1 MTMRRSFQLGKLL
14 GFSALMGP
22 LTGVSTARAEEFTE
36 LEGLLEEKVVTS
48 ASQSSQTARAA
59 PATSI
64 TITAEQLQR
73 YGIRS
78 IDEAI
83 RFLAVGATT
92 NETLRQPDFGSRG
105 VLIHSDR
112 NNHVLILVDGHT
124 TNDQVSGAGQLDRAI
139 GVPIELVDH
148 VEVILGPGSVLY
160 GSSAMLAVINVVTKR
175 AEDHDG
181 VWVGA
186 ETEPFSFYRANAG
199 LGRRLE
205 LFGDEAGLTLH
216 LEGYRSNDAVDLPR
230 VNAGLDAVNGR
241 PILWGGTTEHNQI
254 SGASAYGRL
263 VVGRLR
269 LTLRSGLADRNNPLI
284 LNDFD
289 NPDQGDRDR
298 WLSLDASYRHAVSS
312 RVELGLRLYGD
323 STDEQL
329 DQRSSFPQ
337 YCLPG
342 QTSGCDTSIKGRA
355 ISAGTELQARF
366 DWLGDGSLKTLLGA
380 DVRARQIGFSVDT
393 VDHDTQF
400 NPGTLAYYDEFE
412 QTLGVYG
419 QHEVELGD
427 AWSVN
432 GGARFDTAP
441 NFDPAVSP
449 RFAVAFAS
457 WPGATL
463 KAVYSRAFRGP
474 NASERAF
481 EHPLFAIRARDLE
494 AETVTSVEASYEQRF
509 GTQRLLLNVF
519 RSEWENFVR
528 LSPLSA
534 SEEAAAKADGRLLP
548 FAPQAFQ
555 YRNDAEIQ
563 SYGLVAA
570 FDGSLASGALRY
582 GASAT
587 VARARQKTGA
597 GSGADSL
604 PASPEAFGNANVSYA
619 FGDDLPTL
627 GLAGHYVAPSPVFG
641 VVDESYPERPEGPSR
656 WVGRLTLS
664 GVVPVIQGL
673 RYRAYVQGAVGDEAP
688 IAVGPVNER
697 TVEFPNPNLLPL
709 ETFRS
714 GVGLDYNLPW

>member
-1 MTMRRSFQLGKLL
+1 MRHRARFVGGLL
-14 GFSALMGP
+14 GLGALVGS
-22 LTGVSTARAEEFTE
+22 GAVRAEELSD

-73 YGIRS
+73 YGIRT

-92 NETLRQPDFGSRG
+92 NETARQPDFGARG

-124 TNDQVSGAGQLDRAI
+124 TNEQVSGSGQLDRAI

-181 VWVGA
+181 FFVGA
-186 ETEPFSFYRANAG
+186 ESEPFSFYRG
-199 LGRRLE
+199 TVGVGRKLK
-205 LFGDEAGLTLH
+205 LFGDEASFTLQ
-216 LEGYRSNDAVDLPR
+216 LEGYRFHDPIDLPR
-230 VNAGLDAVNGR
+230 VNAGLDAVNGQ
-241 PILWGGTTEHNQI
+241 PILWGGTWEHNEYT
-254 SGASAYGRL
+254 GGSAYGKL
-263 VVGRLR
+263 DIGRFR
-269 LTLRSGLADRNNPLI
+269 FTLRSGMVDRNNPLVI
-284 LNDFD
+284 TDFD

-298 WLSLDASYRHAVSS
+298 WLSLDASYRHTVSS
-312 RVELGLRLYGD
+312 RVELGARLYGD
-323 STDEQL
+323 SSDEQL

-342 QTSGCDTSIKGRA
+342 QTTGCDTAIKGRA

-366 DWLGDGSLKTLLGA
+366 DWLGDGSLKTLVGA
-380 DVRARQIGFSVDT
+380 DMRARQVGFSVDT
-393 VDHDTQF
+393 VDHDSQF
-400 NPGTLAYYDEFE
+400 NSGTLAYYDELE
-412 QTLGVYG
+412 QTLGVYA
-419 QHEVELGD
+419 QHEVELGE

-463 KAVYSRAFRGP
+463 KAVYSRAFRAP

-481 EHPLFAIRARDLE
+481 EHPLYAIRAGDLE
-494 AETVTSVEASYEQRF
+494 AETVTSIEASYEQRF

-519 RSEWENFVR
+519 RSQWENFVR
-528 LSPLSA
+528 LSRLSA
-534 SEEAAAKADGRLLP
+534 AEEAAAKADGRLLP

-555 YRNDAEIQ
+555 YRNDAEIDG
-563 SYGLVAA
+563 YGLVAA
-570 FDGSLASGALRY
+570 FDGSVVAGALRY

-587 VARARQKTGA
+587 ISHTRQLTSASSDGNA
-597 GSGADSL
+597 L
-604 PASPEAFGNANVSYA
+604 PASPEIFGNANVSYA
-619 FGDDLPTL
+619 FGDKLPTL
-627 GLAGHYVAPSPVFG
+627 GLAGHYVASSPVFG
-641 VVDESYPERPEGPSR
+641 VAEESYPERPKGPAR
-656 WVGRLTLS
+656 LVGRLTLS
-664 GVVPVIQGL
+664 GAMPGVSGL
-673 RYRAYVQGAVGDEAP
+673 SYRAYVQSAVGDEAP
-688 IAVGPVNER
+688 ISVSPVNSR
-697 TVEFPNPNLLPL
+697 TAANPDPVVLPL
-709 ETFRS
+709 ETFRT

>member
-1 MTMRRSFQLGKLL
+1 MRMHRSAFALAAAALL
-14 GFSALMGP
+14 GAPGI
-22 LTGVSTARAEEFTE
+22 VHAEELSD

-59 PATSI
+59 PAMSI
-64 TITAEQLQR
+64 TITAEQLRR

-78 IDEAI
+78 VDEAI
-83 RFLAVGATT
+83 RFLAAGATT

-181 VWVGA
+181 LWVGA
-186 ETEPFSFYRANAG
+186 ETEPFSFYRANVG
-199 LGRRLE
+199 VGRKLKLLGE
-205 LFGDEAGLTLH
+205 DAGLTLH
-216 LEGYRSNDAVDLPR
+216 LEGYRFHDPVDLPR
-230 VNAGLDAVNGR
+230 VNAGLDAVNGQ
-241 PILWGGTTEHNQI
+241 PILWGGTWEHNEFT
-254 SGASAYGRL
+254 GASGYAKLDLGRF
-263 VVGRLR
+263 RF
-269 LTLRSGLADRNNPLI
+269 TLRSGLVERNNPLV

-289 NPDQGDRDR
+289 NPDQGEGNR

-312 RVELGLRLYGD
+312 RVELGVRLYGD
-323 STDEQL
+323 SADEQL
-329 DQRSSFPQ
+329 NQRSSFPQ

-342 QTSGCDTSIKGRA
+342 QTSGCDTSIKGRS

-366 DWLGDGSLKTLLGA
+366 DWLGDGSLKTLIGA

-400 NPGTLAYYDEFE
+400 NPGTLAFYDELE
-412 QTLGVYG
+412 QTLGVYA
-419 QHEVELGD
+419 QHEVELGE

-441 NFDPAVSP
+441 NFDPALSP
-449 RFAVAFAS
+449 RFAIAFAS
-457 WPGATL
+457 WPGATF
-463 KAVYSRAFRGP
+463 KTVYSRAFRGP

-481 EHPLFAIRARDLE
+481 EHPLYAIRAGDLE
-494 AETVTSVEASYEQRF
+494 SETVTSVEASYEQRF

-528 LSPLSA
+528 LSRLSA
-534 SEEAAAKADGRLLP
+534 AEEAAAKADGRLLP

-570 FDGSLASGALRY
+570 FDGSLVSGALRY

-587 VARARQKTGA
+587 ISRARQKTGS
-597 GSGADSL
+597 GSNEKTL
-604 PASPEAFGNANVSYA
+604 PASPEIFGNANVSYA
-619 FGDDLPTL
+619 LGDKLPTL
-627 GLAGHYVAPSPVFG
+627 GLAGHYVAASPVFG

-664 GVVPVIQGL
+664 GEMPVIAGL
-673 RYRAYVQGAVGDEAP
+673 SYRAYVQGAVGDEAP
-688 IAVGPVNER
+688 ISVSPVNSA
-697 TVEFPNPNLLPL
+697 TASNPNPNLLPL
-709 ETFRS
+709 ETFRT